1 MLKLAKKCW
10 RSCQEVGRR
19 ATRAVVT
26 GVMTAAAT
34 VAGWFG
40 FESVANATD
49 PITLPT
55 TGVDLPGHI
64 TAAITAMGSVVV
76 VVVGGFFAFMIIRKG
91 LQWARCG
98 EHCEAS
104 RWETCRRRPSGVGVE
119 RPRPREGI
127 FKEKHGD

>member
-1 MLKLAKKCW
+1 VVLDEEYVAMLKLPKKCW
-10 RSCQEVGRR
+10 EGCKEAGRKAGR
-19 ATRAVVT
+19 ALVI
-26 GVMTAAAT
+26 GLKTATAS
-34 VAGWFG
+34 VAGWLG

-91 LQWARCG
+91 LQWARG
-98 EHCEAS
+98 AL
-104 RWETCRRRPSGVGVE
+104 RG
-119 RPRPREGI
+119 
-127 FKEKHGD
+127 